1 MSDEATPD
9 VAAVPDG
16 GAPGT
21 GWEDARPAGPAA
33 PVRGSVDGVPLRL
46 VAVGLLVAF
55 LDLRVF
61 ALDVLPDVVGWA
73 LVALGVRRLPAL
85 VAGGR
90 AAAVA
95 GWAAAAAA
103 ALGLGDQLLSFAS
116 PGARGDL
123 VGAVLGSG
131 GTITLG
137 GQVFS
142 LYAVASVVA
151 VLALSAVVA
160 ELADQAGDEVSAA
173 RWTRL
178 RFVYVCSAVPGL
190 AICLMLLIGWGGA
203 PGMVLATVLLAV
215 GSVTYVLLV
224 WRSFRDAR
232 RPWALPGVVATEPV
246 AATSMTA

>member
-1 MSDEATPD
+1 M
-9 VAAVPDG
+9 
-16 GAPGT
+16 
-21 GWEDARPAGPAA
+21 
-33 PVRGSVDGVPLRL
+33 
-46 VAVGLLVAF
+46 AVGLLVAF
-55 LDLRVF
+55 LDVRVF

-73 LVALGVRRLPAL
+73 LVVPGVRRLPDL

-90 AAAVA
+90 TQALAGGAASVAAV
-95 GWAAAAAA
+95 
-103 ALGLGDQLLSFAS
+103 LGLGDQLLSFAA
-116 PGARGDL
+116 PGARGDV

-142 LYAVASVVA
+142 LYAVVSAVA

-160 ELADQAGDEVSAA
+160 ELAEQAGDEVSAA

-190 AICLMLLIGWGGA
+190 AICLLLLLGWGGA

-232 RPWALPGVVATEPV
+232 RPWALPGHVAGDP
-246 AATSMTA
+246 APATSCVA